1 MYILVYDDNMFLDIA
16 IEMYL
21 YEYYSRLI
29 QFMNIEF
36 IELSILNY
44 NNKYV
49 IDISYHY
56 VIVIS
61 FYVNTS

>member
-1 MYILVYDDNMFLDIA
+1 MYILVYDDNMFWDIA